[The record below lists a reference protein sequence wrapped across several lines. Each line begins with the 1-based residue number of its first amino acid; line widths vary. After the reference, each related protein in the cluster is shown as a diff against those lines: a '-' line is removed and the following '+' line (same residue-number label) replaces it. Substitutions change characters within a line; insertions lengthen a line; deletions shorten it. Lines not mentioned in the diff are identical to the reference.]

1 MISLK
6 VHGFI
11 QIWSRQTGMTK
22 LKEALIETVQR
33 KKEIK
38 LVVTFKSGKFIRIF
52 QLSNNIRSV
61 VLRHRKKRKS
71 HLRLTLKNNVFLFID
86 KLSYRDAKQLNMF
99 LDIIHRNKLQQPMK
113 PDDDWSVF
121 ESRNMLKEIDRTSF
135 YNICYKPGYEKGGK
149 TPFPQKMPLF
159 MSKSPTYVKKGL
171 LENQGG
177 KRKDILSS
185 DLEMNDDILKEH
197 NLVSNR
203 KYKTDSFK
211 YIQSYGNNPSSLEDS
226 EKDRNLE
233 LWPSFNSNGNPNL
246 DETLLAT
253 QILEAENSLTFPLE
267 PEHSQ
272 YDPRCNE
279 AQVPLDSLSEQL
291 QQGFPNLGN
300 TCYMNAILQSLFA
313 IPSFANDL
321 LAQDVPWEYIPFE
334 ALIMTLTQLL
344 ALKDFCSTEIKKELL
359 GNVKKVISAV
369 AEIFSGNMQNDAHE
383 FLGQCLDQLKED
395 MENLNA
401 ILKTGKEHGDE
412 NSSPQMHVGN
422 AATKVFVCPV
432 VANFEFELQLSIICK
447 ACGHAVLK
455 VEPNNYLSINLHQ
468 DTKSLPMS
476 IQNSL
481 DLFFREEELEYN
493 CEMCK
498 HKSCVAM
505 HTLRRLSRVLIIHL
519 KRYSF
524 NDAWLLVKN
533 NEQVYIPKY
542 LSLSSYCNESTK
554 QPLPLS
560 SNAPMGKCEVLEVTQ
575 EMISEI
581 ISPLTPSLKLT
592 SESSDSLVL
601 PMEPEKNADL
611 QSFQRDC
618 GEASQ
623 EQHQRDLENG
633 SALESK
639 SVNFRDRAFGEKK
652 CPVADSL
659 MDQGDISL
667 PMICEDG
674 SKPLS
679 SPDTRLLDVHLQEM
693 PQHPE
698 LQKYEKT
705 NTFVEL
711 DFDSITES
719 TNSSYECKENRFP
732 EGSPRMSEQ
741 LQQCIEK
748 SIIEELLQQAPPPGV
763 RKLHAQE
770 HTEET
775 LSPPTEFRLQKA
787 DLNHLGAFG
796 SDNPGNKDIL
806 DTENTRDEVK
816 ELMGNMKMGDPLQAY
831 RLISVVSH
839 IGSSPNSGHYISDA
853 YDFQK
858 QAWFTYNDLCVS
870 EISETKMQE
879 ARLHSGYIF
888 FYMHNGIFEELL
900 RKAENS
906 RLLSTQAEVIP
917 QGE

>member
-6 VHGFI
+6 VRGFI
-11 QIWSRQTGMTK
+11 QIWSQRTGMTK

-61 VLRHRKKRKS
+61 VLRHCKKRQS

-99 LDIIHRNKLQQPMK
+99 LDIIHQNKFQQPVK

-121 ESRNMLKEIDRTSF
+121 ESRNVLKEIDKTSF
-135 YNICYKPGYEKGGK
+135 YRICNKPSY
-149 TPFPQKMPLF
+149 QKMPLF
-159 MSKSPTYVKKGL
+159 MSKSPTHVKKGL

-177 KRKDILSS
+177 KEKNPLASG
-185 DLEMNDDILKEH
+185 LQMNEDILKEH
-197 NLVSNR
+197 NPVPNK
-203 KYKTDSFK
+203 KYKTDSLK
-211 YIQSYGNNPSSLEDS
+211 YIQSNRKNPSSLEDL
-226 EKDRNLE
+226 EKASDLK
-233 LWPSFNSNGNPNL
+233 LGPSFKTNSNGHPNL
-246 DETLLAT
+246 DETVLAT
-253 QILEAENSLTFPLE
+253 QTLDAKNGLTFPLE
-267 PEHSQ
+267 PAHSQ
-272 YDPRCNE
+272 DDPRCNE
-279 AQVPLDSLSEQL
+279 AQVPLDSHSEQL

-313 IPSFANDL
+313 IPSFADDL
-321 LAQDVPWEYIPFE
+321 LTQDVPWEYIPFE

-344 ALKDFCSTEIKKELL
+344 ALKDFCSTEIKRELL

-401 ILKTGKEHGDE
+401 ILNTGKKCGDE
-412 NSSPQMHVGN
+412 NSSPQMHVGS

-432 VANFEFELQLSIICK
+432 VANFEFELQLSIVCK
-447 ACGHAVLK
+447 AC
-455 VEPNNYLSINLHQ
+455 E
-468 DTKSLPMS
+468 TKPLPLS

-498 HKSCVAM
+498 HKSCVAR
-505 HTLRRLSRVLIIHL
+505 HTFSRLSRVLIVHL

-524 NDAWLLVKN
+524 NNAWLLVKN

-554 QPLPLS
+554 PPLPLS
-560 SNAPMGKCEVLEVTQ
+560 SNAPVGKCEVLEVSQ

-581 ISPLTPSLKLT
+581 TSPLTPSMKLT

-601 PMEPEKNADL
+601 PVEPEKNADL
-611 QSFQRDC
+611 QRSQRDC
-618 GEASQ
+618 GEESQ
-623 EQHQRDLENG
+623 EQHQGDLENG
-633 SALESK
+633 SALESEL
-639 SVNFRDRAFGEKK
+639 VHFRDRAISEQEL
-652 CPVADSL
+652 PVADSL
-659 MDQGDISL
+659 MDQEDISL
-667 PMICEDG
+667 PVICEDG
-674 SKPLS
+674 GKPIS
-679 SPDTRLLDVHLQEM
+679 SPDTRLVEVHLQEV

-705 NTFVEL
+705 NTFVEF
-711 DFDSITES
+711 DFDSVMES
-719 TNSSYECKENRFP
+719 TNGFYECKENRIP
-732 EGSPRMSEQ
+732 EGSQGMTEQ
-741 LQQCIEK
+741 FQQCFEE
-748 SIIEELLQQAPPPGV
+748 SIIEEFLQQAPPPGV
-763 RKLHAQE
+763 RKLDAQE
-770 HTEET
+770 HAEET
-775 LSPPTEFRLQKA
+775 PSQSTELRLQQA
-787 DLNHLGAFG
+787 DLNHLEALGC
-796 SDNPGNKDIL
+796 DNPGNKNIL
-806 DTENTRDEVK
+806 DTENTRGEAK
-816 ELMGNMKMGDPLQAY
+816 ELTRNVKMGDPLQAY

-839 IGSSPNSGHYISDA
+839 IGSSPNSGHYISDV

-858 QAWFTYNDLCVS
+858 QAWFTYNDLRVS

-906 RLLSTQAEVIP
+906 RLLSTQAGVIP

>member
-11 QIWSRQTGMTK
+11 QIWSQRTGMTK

-33 KKEIK
+33 KKETK
-38 LVVTFKSGKFIRIF
+38 LVVTFKSGQFIRVF

-61 VLRHRKKRKS
+61 VLRHCKNRQS
-71 HLRLTLKNNVFLFID
+71 HLHLTLKNNVFLFID

-99 LDIIHRNKLQQPMK
+99 LDIIQQNKCQQPMK
-113 PDDDWSVF
+113 SDADWSVF
-121 ESRNMLKEIDRTSF
+121 ESRNMLKEIDKTSF
-135 YNICYKPGYEKGGK
+135 YSICNQPSY
-149 TPFPQKMPLF
+149 QKMPLF
-159 MSKSPTYVKKGL
+159 MSKSPTHVKKGL

-177 KRKDILSS
+177 KGKNTLSS
-185 DLEMNDDILKEH
+185 DLQTNEHILKEY
-197 NLVSNR
+197 NPVPNK
-203 KYKTDSFK
+203 KYKTDSLK
-211 YIQSYGNNPSSLEDS
+211 YIQSNGKNPSSLEDL
-226 EKDRNLE
+226 EKDRGLK
-233 LWPSFNSNGNPNL
+233 LGPSFKTNCNGNPNL
-246 DETLLAT
+246 DETVLAPQT
-253 QILEAENSLTFPLE
+253 LDAKNGLASPLE

-272 YDPRCNE
+272 DDPRCNK
-279 AQVPLDSLSEQL
+279 AQVPLDSHSEQL

-313 IPSFANDL
+313 IPSFADDL
-321 LAQDVPWEYIPFE
+321 LTQDVPWEYIPFE

-344 ALKDFCSTEIKKELL
+344 ALKDFCSTAIKRELL

-395 MENLNA
+395 MGNLNA
-401 ILKTGKEHGDE
+401 ILNTGKECGDE
-412 NSSPQMHVGN
+412 NSSPQMHVGS
-422 AATKVFVCPV
+422 AATKVVVCPV

-447 ACGHAVLK
+447 ACGHAALK

-468 DTKSLPMS
+468 EAEPLPLS

-498 HKSCVAM
+498 QKSCVAR
-505 HTLRRLSRVLIIHL
+505 HTFSRLSRVLIIHL

-524 NDAWLLVKN
+524 NNAGLLVKN
-533 NEQVYIPKY
+533 NKQIYIPRY

-554 QPLPLS
+554 PPLPLS
-560 SNAPMGKCEVLEVTQ
+560 SSAPVGKCEVLEVSQ
-575 EMISEI
+575 EMVSEI
-581 ISPLTPSLKLT
+581 TSPLTPSVKLT
-592 SESSDSLVL
+592 SESSDSRVL
-601 PMEPEKNADL
+601 PIEPDKNADL
-611 QSFQRDC
+611 QRFQRDC

-633 SALESK
+633 SALESE
-639 SVNFRDRAFGEKK
+639 VVHFRDRAIGEKEP
-652 CPVADSL
+652 PVADSL

-667 PMICEDG
+667 PVIYENG
-674 SKPLS
+674 GKPIS
-679 SPDTRLLDVHLQEM
+679 SPDTRLAEVHLQEV

-705 NTFVEL
+705 NTFVEFN
-711 DFDSITES
+711 FDSVTES
-719 TNSSYECKENRFP
+719 TNGFYECKENRIP
-732 EGSPRMSEQ
+732 EGSQGMAEE
-741 LQQCIEK
+741 LQQCIEE
-748 SIIEELLQQAPPPGV
+748 SIIEEFLQQAPPPGV
-763 RKLHAQE
+763 RMLNAQE

-775 LSPPTEFRLQKA
+775 LNQSTELRLQKA
-787 DLNHLGAFG
+787 DLNHLGALG
-796 SDNPGNKDIL
+796 SDNPGNKNIL
-806 DTENTRDEVK
+806 DPENTRGEAK
-816 ELMGNMKMGDPLQAY
+816 ELTRNVKMGDPLQAY

-839 IGSSPNSGHYISDA
+839 IGSSPNSGHYISDV

-858 QAWFTYNDLCVS
+858 QAWFTYNDLRVS

-906 RLLSTQAEVIP
+906 RLLSTQAGVIP

>member
-6 VHGFI
+6 VRGFI
-11 QIWSRQTGMTK
+11 QIWSQRTGMTK

-61 VLRHRKKRKS
+61 VLRHCKKRQS

-99 LDIIHRNKLQQPMK
+99 LDIIHQNKFQQPMK

-121 ESRNMLKEIDRTSF
+121 ESRNVLKEIDKTSF
-135 YNICYKPGYEKGGK
+135 YSICNKPSY
-149 TPFPQKMPLF
+149 QKMPLF
-159 MSKSPTYVKKGL
+159 MSKSPTHVKKGL

-177 KRKDILSS
+177 KEKNPLASG
-185 DLEMNDDILKEH
+185 LQMNEDILKEH
-197 NLVSNR
+197 NPVPNK
-203 KYKTDSFK
+203 KYKTDSLK
-211 YIQSYGNNPSSLEDS
+211 YIQSNRKNPSSLEDL
-226 EKDRNLE
+226 EKASDLK
-233 LWPSFNSNGNPNL
+233 LGPSFKTNSNGHPNL
-246 DETLLAT
+246 DETVLAT
-253 QILEAENSLTFPLE
+253 QTLDAKNGLTFPLE
-267 PEHSQ
+267 PAHSQ
-272 YDPRCNE
+272 DDPRCNE
-279 AQVPLDSLSEQL
+279 AQVPLDSHSEQL

-313 IPSFANDL
+313 IPSFADDL
-321 LAQDVPWEYIPFE
+321 LTQDVPWEYIPFE

-344 ALKDFCSTEIKKELL
+344 ALKDFCSTEIKRELL

-401 ILKTGKEHGDE
+401 ILNTGKKCGDE
-412 NSSPQMHVGN
+412 NSSPQMHVGS

-447 ACGHAVLK
+447 AC
-455 VEPNNYLSINLHQ
+455 E
-468 DTKSLPMS
+468 TKPLPLS

-498 HKSCVAM
+498 HKSCVAR
-505 HTLRRLSRVLIIHL
+505 HTFSRLSRVLIVHL

-524 NDAWLLVKN
+524 NNAWLLVKN

-554 QPLPLS
+554 PPLPLS
-560 SNAPMGKCEVLEVTQ
+560 SNAPVGKCEVLEVSQ

-581 ISPLTPSLKLT
+581 TSPLTPSMKLT

-601 PMEPEKNADL
+601 PVEPEKNADL
-611 QSFQRDC
+611 QRSQRDC
-618 GEASQ
+618 GEESQ
-623 EQHQRDLENG
+623 EQHQGDLENG
-633 SALESK
+633 SALESEL
-639 SVNFRDRAFGEKK
+639 VHFRDRAISEQEL
-652 CPVADSL
+652 PVADSL
-659 MDQGDISL
+659 MDQEDISL
-667 PMICEDG
+667 PVICEDG
-674 SKPLS
+674 GKPIS
-679 SPDTRLLDVHLQEM
+679 SPDTRLVEVHLQEV

-705 NTFVEL
+705 NTFVEF
-711 DFDSITES
+711 DFDSVMES
-719 TNSSYECKENRFP
+719 TNGFYECKENRIP
-732 EGSPRMSEQ
+732 EGSQGMTEQ
-741 LQQCIEK
+741 FQQCFEE
-748 SIIEELLQQAPPPGV
+748 SIIEEFLQQAPPPGV
-763 RKLHAQE
+763 RKLDAQE
-770 HTEET
+770 HAEET
-775 LSPPTEFRLQKA
+775 PSQSTELRLQQA
-787 DLNHLGAFG
+787 DLNHLEALGC
-796 SDNPGNKDIL
+796 DNPGNKNIL
-806 DTENTRDEVK
+806 DTENTRGEAK
-816 ELMGNMKMGDPLQAY
+816 ELTRNVKMGDPFQAY

-839 IGSSPNSGHYISDA
+839 IGSSPNSGHYISDV

-858 QAWFTYNDLCVS
+858 QAWFTYNDLRVS

-906 RLLSTQAEVIP
+906 RLLSTQAGVIP

>member
-6 VHGFI
+6 LRGFI
-11 QIWSRQTGMTK
+11 QIWSQKTGMTK

-33 KKEIK
+33 QKEIK
-38 LVVTFKSGKFIRIF
+38 LVVTFKSGKFIGIF

-61 VLRHRKKRKS
+61 VLRHCKKRQS

-99 LDIIHRNKLQQPMK
+99 LDIIHQNKSQQPMK
-113 PDDDWSVF
+113 SDDDWSVF
-121 ESRNMLKEIDRTSF
+121 ESRNMLKEIDKTSF
-135 YNICYKPGYEKGGK
+135 YSICNKPSY
-149 TPFPQKMPLF
+149 QKMPLF
-159 MSKSPTYVKKGL
+159 MSKSPTHVKKGI

-177 KRKDILSS
+177 KGQNTLSS
-185 DLEMNDDILKEH
+185 DLQTNEDILKEY
-197 NLVSNR
+197 NPVPNK
-203 KYKTDSFK
+203 KYKTDSLK
-211 YIQSYGNNPSSLEDS
+211 YIQSNRKNPSSLEDL
-226 EKDRNLE
+226 EKDGDLK
-233 LWPSFNSNGNPNL
+233 LGPSFNTNCNGNPNL
-246 DETLLAT
+246 DETVLAT
-253 QILEAENSLTFPLE
+253 QTLNAKNGLTSPLE

-272 YDPRCNE
+272 GDPRCNK
-279 AQVPLDSLSEQL
+279 AQVPLDSHSQQL

-313 IPSFANDL
+313 IPSFADDL
-321 LAQDVPWEYIPFE
+321 LTQGVPWEYIPFE

-344 ALKDFCSTEIKKELL
+344 ALKDFCSTKIKRELL

-369 AEIFSGNMQNDAHE
+369 AEIFSGSMQNDAHE

-395 MENLNA
+395 MEKLNA
-401 ILKTGKEHGDE
+401 ILNTGKECGDE
-412 NSSPQMHVGN
+412 NSSPQMHVGS

-432 VANFEFELQLSIICK
+432 VANFEFELQLSLICK

-468 DTKSLPMS
+468 ETKPLPLS

-481 DLFFREEELEYN
+481 DLFFKEEELEYN

-498 HKSCVAM
+498 QKSCVAR
-505 HTLRRLSRVLIIHL
+505 HTFSRLSRVLIIHL

-524 NDAWLLVKN
+524 NNSWLLVKN
-533 NEQVYIPKY
+533 NEQVYIPKS

-554 QPLPLS
+554 PPLPLS
-560 SNAPMGKCEVLEVTQ
+560 SSAPVGKCEVLEVSQ
-575 EMISEI
+575 ELISKI
-581 ISPLTPSLKLT
+581 TSPLTPSMKLT

-601 PMEPEKNADL
+601 PIEPDKNADL
-611 QSFQRDC
+611 QRFQRDC
-618 GEASQ
+618 GDASQ

-633 SALESK
+633 SALESEL
-639 SVNFRDRAFGEKK
+639 VHFRDRAIGEKEL
-652 CPVADSL
+652 PVADSL

-667 PMICEDG
+667 PVMYEDG
-674 SKPLS
+674 GKLIS
-679 SPDTRLLDVHLQEM
+679 SPDTRLVEVHLQEV

-705 NTFVEL
+705 NTFVEFN
-711 DFDSITES
+711 FDSVTES
-719 TNSSYECKENRFP
+719 TNGFYDCKENRIP
-732 EGSPRMSEQ
+732 EGSQGMAEQ
-741 LQQCIEK
+741 LQQCIEE
-748 SIIEELLQQAPPPGV
+748 SIIEEFLQQAPPPGV
-763 RKLHAQE
+763 RKLDAQE
-770 HTEET
+770 HTEEI
-775 LSPPTEFRLQKA
+775 LNQSTELRLPKA
-787 DLNHLGAFG
+787 DLNHLGALG
-796 SDNPGNKDIL
+796 SDNPGNKNIL
-806 DTENTRDEVK
+806 DAENTRGEAK
-816 ELMGNMKMGDPLQAY
+816 ELTRNVKMGDPLQAY

-839 IGSSPNSGHYISDA
+839 IGSSPNSGHYISDV

-906 RLLSTQAEVIP
+906 RLPSTQAGVIP

>member
-6 VHGFI
+6 VRGFI
-11 QIWSRQTGMTK
+11 QIWSRQTGLTK

-38 LVVTFKSGKFIRIF
+38 LVVTYKSGKFIRIF

-61 VLRHRKKRKS
+61 VLRHCKKRKS

-99 LDIIHRNKLQQPMK
+99 LDTIHRNKFQQPMET
-113 PDDDWSVF
+113 DDDWSVF
-121 ESRNMLKEIDRTSF
+121 ESRNMPKEIDKTSF
-135 YNICYKPGYEKGGK
+135 YNICYKPG
-149 TPFPQKMPLF
+149 PQKMPLF

-171 LENQGG
+171 SENQGG
-177 KRKDILSS
+177 KRKDTLSS
-185 DLEMNDDILKEH
+185 DLEVNEDILKEQ
-197 NLVSNR
+197 NLVSDKN
-203 KYKTDSFK
+203 YKTDSLK
-211 YIQSYGNNPSSLEDS
+211 HIQSCGNNPSSLEDL
-226 EKDRNLE
+226 EDRNLE
-233 LWPSFNSNGNPNL
+233 LGPSFSSNGNPNL

-253 QILEAENSLTFPLE
+253 QILEAEYGVTLPLE

-272 YDPRCNE
+272 DDLRCNE
-279 AQVPLDSLSEQL
+279 AQVPLDSHSEQL
-291 QQGFPNLGN
+291 LQGFPNLGN

-313 IPSFANDL
+313 IPSFTDDL
-321 LAQDVPWEYIPFE
+321 LTQDVPWEYIPFE

-344 ALKDFCSTEIKKELL
+344 VLKDFCSTETKKELL

-383 FLGQCLDQLKED
+383 FLGHCLDQLKED
-395 MENLNA
+395 MENLKA
-401 ILKTGKEHGDE
+401 ILKTGKECGDE

-468 DTKSLPMS
+468 ETKSLPMS

-498 HKSCVAM
+498 HKSCVAV
-505 HTLRRLSRVLIIHL
+505 HTLSRLSRVLIIHL

-524 NDAWLLVKN
+524 NDDWLLVKN
-533 NEQVYIPKY
+533 NELVYIPKY

-560 SNAPMGKCEVLEVTQ
+560 SNAPVGKCEVLEVSQ
-575 EMISEI
+575 KMISEI
-581 ISPLTPSLKLT
+581 TSPLTPSMKLI

-601 PMEPEKNADL
+601 PMEPDKHADL
-611 QSFQRDC
+611 QRFQRDC

-639 SVNFRDRAFGEKK
+639 LVNFRDRAFGEKK
-652 CPVADSL
+652 CPLADSQ

-674 SKPLS
+674 DKPIS
-679 SPDTRLLDVHLQEM
+679 SPDTRLLEVHLQEM

-698 LQKYEKT
+698 FQKYEKT

-711 DFDSITES
+711 DFDSVTES
-719 TNSSYECKENRFP
+719 TNSSCECKENRIP

-748 SIIEELLQQAPPPGV
+748 SIIGELLEQAPPPSV
-763 RKLHAQE
+763 RKLDAQE

-787 DLNHLGAFG
+787 DLNHQGAFG
-796 SDNPGNKDIL
+796 SDNPGNEDIL
-806 DTENTRDEVK
+806 DTENTRGEVK
-816 ELMGNMKMGDPLQAY
+816 ELTRNMKMGDPLQAY

-839 IGSSPNSGHYISDA
+839 IGSSPDSGHYISDA

-879 ARLHSGYIF
+879 ARLQSGYIF

-906 RLLSTQAEVIP
+906 RLLSTQAEVTP

>member
-6 VHGFI
+6 VRGFI
-11 QIWSRQTGMTK
+11 QIWSQQTGMTK

-71 HLRLTLKNNVFLFID
+71 YLHLTLKNNVFLFID

-99 LDIIHRNKLQQPMK
+99 LDIIHRNKFQQPVK

-121 ESRNMLKEIDRTSF
+121 ESRTMLKETDATSF
-135 YNICYKPGYEKGGK
+135 YRWE
-149 TPFPQKMPLF
+149 
-159 MSKSPTYVKKGL
+159 
-171 LENQGG
+171 
-177 KRKDILSS
+177 RKDTLSS
-185 DLEMNDDILKEH
+185 DLEMNEDILKEH
-197 NLVSNR
+197 NLVSNA
-203 KYKTDSFK
+203 KYKTDSLK
-211 YIQSYGNNPSSLEDS
+211 YIQSYGNNPSNLEDS

-233 LWPSFNSNGNPNL
+233 LGPSFNSNGNPNL

-253 QILEAENSLTFPLE
+253 QILEAEIGFLTFPLE

-272 YDPRCNE
+272 DDPRCSE
-279 AQVPLDSLSEQL
+279 AQVPLDSHSEQL

-313 IPSFANDL
+313 IPSFASDL
-321 LAQDVPWEYIPFE
+321 LTQDVPWEYIPFE
-334 ALIMTLTQLL
+334 ALIMTMTQLL
-344 ALKDFCSTEIKKELL
+344 AFKDFCSTDIKKELL

-395 MENLNA
+395 MEKLNA
-401 ILKTGKEHGDE
+401 ILKTGKECGDE
-412 NSSPQMHVGN
+412 NSSPQLHVGN
-422 AATKVFVCPV
+422 AAARVFVCPV

-468 DTKSLPMS
+468 ETKCPPMS

-481 DLFFREEELEYN
+481 DLFFRAEELEYN

-498 HKSCVAM
+498 HKTCVAM
-505 HTLRRLSRVLIIHL
+505 HTLSRLSRVLIIHL

-524 NDAWLLVKN
+524 DDAWLLVKN
-533 NEQVYIPKY
+533 NEQVYIPRY
-542 LSLSSYCNESTK
+542 VNLSSHCNESTK

-560 SNAPMGKCEVLEVTQ
+560 SNAPVGKCEVLEVSQ

-581 ISPLTPSLKLT
+581 TSPLTPSMKLT
-592 SESSDSLVL
+592 SESSDSPFL
-601 PMEPEKNADL
+601 PMEPDKNADL
-611 QSFQRDC
+611 QRFQSDC

-623 EQHQRDLENG
+623 QQHQRHLENG
-633 SALESK
+633 SALESEL
-639 SVNFRDRAFGEKK
+639 VNFRDRAFAEKK
-652 CPVADSL
+652 CPAADSL

-667 PMICEDG
+667 PVICEDG
-674 SKPLS
+674 SKPIS
-679 SPDTRLLDVHLQEM
+679 SPDTLDVHLQEM

-698 LQKYEKT
+698 RQKCEESS
-705 NTFVEL
+705 TFVEL
-711 DFDSITES
+711 DFHSVIDS
-719 TNSSYECKENRFP
+719 NSYECKENRIP
-732 EGSPRMSEQ
+732 EGSPRMSQQ

-763 RKLHAQE
+763 RKLDAQE
-770 HTEET
+770 HREDT

-787 DLNHLGAFG
+787 DLNHLGALG
-796 SDNPGNKDIL
+796 SDNSGNKDIL

-816 ELMGNMKMGDPLQAY
+816 ELRNTKMGDPLQTY

-900 RKAENS
+900 RRAENS

>member
-6 VHGFI
+6 VRGFI

-22 LKEALIETVQR
+22 SKEALIETVQR
-33 KKEIK
+33 KKETK
-38 LVVTFKSGKFIRIF
+38 LVVTFKSGKLTRIF

-61 VLRHRKKRKS
+61 VLIRRKKRKS

-86 KLSYRDAKQLNMF
+86 KLSYKDAKQLNTF
-99 LDIIHRNKLQQPMK
+99 LDIIHQNKFQQPTK
-113 PDDDWSVF
+113 PDDDWSVL
-121 ESRNMLKEIDRTSF
+121 ESRDVPKEIDRTSF
-135 YNICYKPGYEKGGK
+135 YICYKPGYGKGGK

-159 MSKSPTYVKKGL
+159 MSKSPACVKKGL
-171 LENQGG
+171 VESQGG
-177 KRKDILSS
+177 KRKDTLSS
-185 DLEMNDDILKEH
+185 DLDMNEHILKEH
-197 NLVSNR
+197 NLGSNE
-203 KYKTDSFK
+203 KYKTDPLK
-211 YIQSYGNNPSSLEDS
+211 YTQSYGNDPSSLEDS
-226 EKDRNLE
+226 EKGRSLE
-233 LWPSFNSNGNPNL
+233 PGPPFNSSGNPDL
-246 DETLLAT
+246 DETLLAIQT
-253 QILEAENSLTFPLE
+253 LEAEHGLTFPLE
-267 PEHSQ
+267 PEHSRD
-272 YDPRCNE
+272 DPRCHE
-279 AQVPLDSLSEQL
+279 AQVPPDLLSEQP

-313 IPSFANDL
+313 IPSFADDL
-321 LAQDVPWEYIPFE
+321 LTQDVPWEYIPFE
-334 ALIMTLTQLL
+334 ALLMTLTQLL

-369 AEIFSGNMQNDAHE
+369 AEIFSGDLQNDAHE

-401 ILKTGKEHGDE
+401 ILKTGRGRGDG
-412 NSSPQMHVGN
+412 NSSPQLHVGH
-422 AATKVFVCPV
+422 AATRVFVCPV

-468 DTKSLPMS
+468 ETKALPTS
-476 IQNSL
+476 IQDSL

-498 HKSCVAM
+498 RKSCVAM
-505 HTLRRLSRVLIIHL
+505 HTLSRLSRVLIVHL

-524 NDAWLLVKN
+524 NDAWLLAKN

-542 LSLSSYCNESTK
+542 LSLSSYCYEGTK

-560 SNAPMGKCEVLEVTQ
+560 SNAPLGKGEVLDVSR
-575 EMISEI
+575 EMVSEST
-581 ISPLTPSLKLT
+581 SPLTASMKLT

-601 PMEPEKNADL
+601 PMEPDKNSDL
-611 QSFQRDC
+611 QRFQRGL

-623 EQHQRDLENG
+623 EQRQRDLENG
-633 SALESK
+633 STLESK
-639 SVNFRDRAFGEKK
+639 LVNFGDTASGEKK

-659 MDQGDISL
+659 MDQGDLSL
-667 PMICEDG
+667 PVICEDG
-674 SKPLS
+674 GEPIS
-679 SPDTRLLDVHLQEM
+679 SPDTRLLDFHLQEM
-693 PQHPE
+693 PQHPD
-698 LQKYEKT
+698 LEKCENT

-711 DFDSITES
+711 HFDSVTES
-719 TNSSYECKENRFP
+719 TDSSYECKENRIP

-763 RKLHAQE
+763 RKPDAQE

-775 LSPPTEFRLQKA
+775 LSLPTEARLQKA

-796 SDNPGNKDIL
+796 SDNPGDKDIL
-806 DTENTRDEVK
+806 DTENARDKVQELTRNTKV
-816 ELMGNMKMGDPLQAY
+816 GDPLQAY

-870 EISETKMQE
+870 EISETEMQE

-888 FYMHNGIFEELL
+888 FYMHSGIFEELL

-906 RLLSTQAEVIP
+906 RLLSAQAEVIP
-917 QGE
+917 QGQ

>member
-1 MISLK
+1 
-6 VHGFI
+6 
-11 QIWSRQTGMTK
+11 MTK

-61 VLRHRKKRKS
+61 VLRRCKKRKS

-86 KLSYRDAKQLNMF
+86 KLSYKDAKQLNMF
-99 LDIIHRNKLQQPMK
+99 LDIIHRNEFQQLTK

-121 ESRNMLKEIDRTSF
+121 ESRNMPKEIDKTSF
-135 YNICYKPGYEKGGK
+135 HICYKPGYEKGGT

-159 MSKSPTYVKKGL
+159 VSKSPTHVKKGL

-177 KRKDILSS
+177 KRKDTLSS
-185 DLEMNDDILKEH
+185 GLEMNEHILKEH
-197 NLVSNR
+197 NLISNE
-203 KYKTDSFK
+203 KYKTDSLT

-226 EKDRNLE
+226 ETDRNLE
-233 LWPSFNSNGNPNL
+233 PGPSFNSNGNPDL
-246 DETLLAT
+246 DETLLAI
-253 QILEAENSLTFPLE
+253 QILEAENGLTFPLE
-267 PEHSQ
+267 PEHGQ
-272 YDPRCNE
+272 DGPRYHE
-279 AQVPLDSLSEQL
+279 AQVPPDSPSEQP

-313 IPSFANDL
+313 IPSFADDL
-321 LAQDVPWEYIPFE
+321 LTQDVPWEYIPFE
-334 ALIMTLTQLL
+334 ALLMTLTQLL

-401 ILKTGKEHGDE
+401 ILKTGKDRGNE
-412 NSSPQMHVGN
+412 NSSPQLHVGN
-422 AATKVFVCPV
+422 AATKVFLCPV

-455 VEPNNYLSINLHQ
+455 VEPNNYLSIDLHQ
-468 DTKSLPMS
+468 ETKSLPMS

-493 CEMCK
+493 CEVCK

-505 HTLRRLSRVLIIHL
+505 HTLSRLSRVLIVHL

-524 NDAWLLVKN
+524 DDAWLLAKN

-542 LSLSSYCNESTK
+542 LILSSYCNESTK

-560 SNAPMGKCEVLEVTQ
+560 SNAPVGKCEVLEVSR

-581 ISPLTPSLKLT
+581 TSPLTASMKLT
-592 SESSDSLVL
+592 SESSDSLVV
-601 PMEPEKNADL
+601 PMEPDKNPAL
-611 QSFQRDC
+611 QRFQRDC
-618 GEASQ
+618 GEANRG
-623 EQHQRDLENG
+623 QHQRDLENG

-639 SVNFRDRAFGEKK
+639 LVNFRDKAFGEK

-659 MDQGDISL
+659 MDQGDVSL
-667 PMICEDG
+667 PVICEDG
-674 SKPLS
+674 SKPIS

-698 LQKYEKT
+698 LEKCENT
-705 NTFVEL
+705 NTFVESDL
-711 DFDSITES
+711 DSVTES
-719 TNSSYECKENRFP
+719 TGSSYECKENRIP

-748 SIIEELLQQAPPPGV
+748 SIIEELLRRAPPPGV
-763 RKLHAQE
+763 RKLDAQE
-770 HTEET
+770 HPEET

-816 ELMGNMKMGDPLQAY
+816 ELTRNTKMGDPLQAY

-870 EISETKMQE
+870 EISETEMQE

-906 RLLSTQAEVIP
+906 RLLNTQAEVIP
-917 QGE
+917 QGQ

>member
-6 VHGFI
+6 MRGFI
-11 QIWSRQTGMTK
+11 QIWSRQTGITK

-61 VLRHRKKRKS
+61 VLRHCKKRKS
-71 HLRLTLKNNVFLFID
+71 HLHLTLKNNVFLSID

-99 LDIIHRNKLQQPMK
+99 LDIIHRNKFQQPMK

-121 ESRNMLKEIDRTSF
+121 ESRNMPKEIDKTSF

-149 TPFPQKMPLF
+149 TPFPQRVPLF
-159 MSKSPTYVKKGL
+159 TSKSPTYVKKGL

-177 KRKDILSS
+177 KRKDTLSS
-185 DLEMNDDILKEH
+185 DLEMNEDILKDI
-197 NLVSNR
+197 SNK
-203 KYKTDSFK
+203 KYKTDSLK

-226 EKDRNLE
+226 EKDGNLE
-233 LWPSFNSNGNPNL
+233 LEPSFNSNGNPNL

-253 QILEAENSLTFPLE
+253 QILEAENGLTFPLE

-272 YDPRCNE
+272 DDPRCNE
-279 AQVPLDSLSEQL
+279 AQVPLDSLSVQL

-313 IPSFANDL
+313 IPSFADDL
-321 LAQDVPWEYIPFE
+321 LTQDVPWEYIPFE
-334 ALIMTLTQLL
+334 ALLMTLTQLL
-344 ALKDFCSTEIKKELL
+344 VLKDFCSTEIKKELL

-369 AEIFSGNMQNDAHE
+369 AEIFSGDMQNDAHE

-401 ILKTGKEHGDE
+401 ILKTGKERGDE
-412 NSSPQMHVGN
+412 DLSSQLHVGN

-432 VANFEFELQLSIICK
+432 VANFEFELQLSVICK

-505 HTLRRLSRVLIIHL
+505 HTLSRLSRVLIIHL

-560 SNAPMGKCEVLEVTQ
+560 SNAPVGKCEVLEVSQ
-575 EMISEI
+575 EMISEVT
-581 ISPLTPSLKLT
+581 SPLTPSMKPT
-592 SESSDSLVL
+592 SASSDSLVL
-601 PMEPEKNADL
+601 PMEPDKNADL
-611 QSFQRDC
+611 QRFQRDC

-623 EQHQRDLENG
+623 EQHQRVLENG
-633 SALESK
+633 SALESLL
-639 SVNFRDRAFGEKK
+639 VNFRDRAFGENES
-652 CPVADSL
+652 PVADSL
-659 MDQGDISL
+659 MDQGDISI
-667 PMICEDG
+667 PVICENG
-674 SKPLS
+674 SKPIS
-679 SPDTRLLDVHLQEM
+679 SPDARLLDGHLQEM

-705 NTFVEL
+705 NTFVEF
-711 DFDSITES
+711 DFDRVTES
-719 TNSSYECKENRFP
+719 TDSCYKCKENRIP
-732 EGSPRMSEQ
+732 EGYPGMSEQ
-741 LQQCIEK
+741 YPCIGCIEK

-763 RKLHAQE
+763 RKLDAQE

-816 ELMGNMKMGDPLQAY
+816 ELMRNMKMGDPLQAY

-839 IGSSPNSGHYISDA
+839 IGNSPNSGHYISDA

>member
-6 VHGFI
+6 VRGFI
-11 QIWSRQTGMTK
+11 QIWSQRTGMTK

-61 VLRHRKKRKS
+61 VLRHCKKRQS

-99 LDIIHRNKLQQPMK
+99 LDIIHQNKFQQPMK

-121 ESRNMLKEIDRTSF
+121 ESRNVLKEIDKTSF
-135 YNICYKPGYEKGGK
+135 YSICNKPSY
-149 TPFPQKMPLF
+149 QKMPLF
-159 MSKSPTYVKKGL
+159 MSKSPTHVKKGL

-177 KRKDILSS
+177 KEKNPLASG
-185 DLEMNDDILKEH
+185 LQMNEDILKEH
-197 NLVSNR
+197 NPVPNK
-203 KYKTDSFK
+203 KYKTDSLK
-211 YIQSYGNNPSSLEDS
+211 YIQSNRKNPSSLEDL
-226 EKDRNLE
+226 EKASDLK
-233 LWPSFNSNGNPNL
+233 LGPSFKTNSNGHPNL
-246 DETLLAT
+246 DETVLAT
-253 QILEAENSLTFPLE
+253 QTLDAKNGLTFPLE
-267 PEHSQ
+267 PVHSQ
-272 YDPRCNE
+272 DDPRCNE
-279 AQVPLDSLSEQL
+279 AQVPLDSHSEQL

-313 IPSFANDL
+313 IPSFADDL
-321 LAQDVPWEYIPFE
+321 LTQDVPWEYIPFE

-344 ALKDFCSTEIKKELL
+344 ALKDFCSTEIKRELL

-401 ILKTGKEHGDE
+401 ILNTGKKCRDE
-412 NSSPQMHVGN
+412 NSSPQMHVGS

-468 DTKSLPMS
+468 ETKPLPLS

-498 HKSCVAM
+498 HKSCVAR
-505 HTLRRLSRVLIIHL
+505 HTFSRLSRVLIVHL

-524 NDAWLLVKN
+524 NNAWLLVKN

-554 QPLPLS
+554 PPLPLS
-560 SNAPMGKCEVLEVTQ
+560 SNAPVRKCEVLEVSQ

-581 ISPLTPSLKLT
+581 TSPLTPSMKLT
-592 SESSDSLVL
+592 SESSGSLVL
-601 PMEPEKNADL
+601 PVEPEKNADL
-611 QSFQRDC
+611 QRSQRDC
-618 GEASQ
+618 GEESQ
-623 EQHQRDLENG
+623 EQHQGDLENG
-633 SALESK
+633 SALESEL
-639 SVNFRDRAFGEKK
+639 VHFRDRAISEQEL
-652 CPVADSL
+652 PVADSP
-659 MDQGDISL
+659 MDQEDISL
-667 PMICEDG
+667 PVICEDG
-674 SKPLS
+674 GKPIS
-679 SPDTRLLDVHLQEM
+679 SPDTRLVEVHLQEM
-693 PQHPE
+693 PQHQE

-705 NTFVEL
+705 NTFVEF
-711 DFDSITES
+711 DFDSVMES
-719 TNSSYECKENRFP
+719 TNGFYECKENRIP
-732 EGSPRMSEQ
+732 EGSQEMTEQ
-741 LQQCIEK
+741 FQQCFEE
-748 SIIEELLQQAPPPGV
+748 SIIEEFLQQAPPPAV
-763 RKLHAQE
+763 RKLDAQE
-770 HTEET
+770 HAEET
-775 LSPPTEFRLQKA
+775 PNQSTELRLQQA
-787 DLNHLGAFG
+787 DLNHLEALGC
-796 SDNPGNKDIL
+796 DNPGNKNIL
-806 DTENTRDEVK
+806 DTENTRGEAK
-816 ELMGNMKMGDPLQAY
+816 ELTRNVKMGDPLQAY

-839 IGSSPNSGHYISDA
+839 IGSSPNSGHYISDV

-858 QAWFTYNDLCVS
+858 QAWFTYNDLRVS

-906 RLLSTQAEVIP
+906 RLLSTQAGVIP